1 MIQIPEKFEGITK
14 GGTPKSFRHGCRV
27 FTIDPKPF
35 GDQTSLAEAIRT
47 SYFQPENDEPP
58 VSIED
63 LRDTLGLR
71 ECPMRRRKAVEKGIS
86 GHLFETL
93 FGDAVFVPSTIGPAD
108 V

>member
-1 MIQIPEKFEGITK
+1 MIPIPEKFEGITK

-47 SYFQPENDEPP
+47 SYFQPENDELL

-63 LRDTLGLR
+63 LQDTLGLR
-71 ECPMRRRKAVEKGIS
+71 EYPMRCWKAVEKGIS
-86 GHLFETL
+86 GHLFEMPH
-93 FGDAVFVPSTIGPAD
+93 GEAVFVPLPSGPAD
-108 V
+108 A